1 LGLKL
6 SREGADERRG
16 RCPERVV
23 VVDWSRN
30 RVGGA
35 VKRNAIAAA
44 AAATGRSDT
53 PPAGVSLAVD
63 LLSPH
68 LLAAADALFL
78 SSLTSTTATDDD
90 QQNYRKNCPRPSIEV
105 RPTALPRPHALDSAP
120 AAGLGRAMPHASSH

>member
-1 LGLKL
+1 
-6 SREGADERRG
+6 
-16 RCPERVV
+16 
-23 VVDWSRN
+23 
-30 RVGGA
+30 

-68 LLAAADALFL
+68 LLAAAAALFL

-90 QQNYRKNCPRPSIEV
+90 QQN
-105 RPTALPRPHALDSAP
+105 
-120 AAGLGRAMPHASSH
+120 